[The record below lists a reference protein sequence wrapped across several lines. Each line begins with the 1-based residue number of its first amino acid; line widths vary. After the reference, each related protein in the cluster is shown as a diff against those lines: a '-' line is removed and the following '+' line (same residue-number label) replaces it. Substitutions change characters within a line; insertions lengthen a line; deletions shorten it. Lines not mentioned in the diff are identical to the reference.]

1 MRIHELKS
9 APGARRRAR
18 RVGRGDGSGF
28 GKTSGRGQKGQ
39 GSRSGGT
46 KGPAFEGGQNPFHMR
61 LPKRGFN
68 NARFRKEFATI
79 NVKDLARFESGETV
93 TPESLVDSGIIKRV
107 RDGVKVLGDGDLK
120 VSLTVKAHGFSQSA
134 VQKIEAAGGKV
145 EVI

>member
-1 MRIHELKS
+1 
-9 APGARRRAR
+9 
-18 RVGRGDGSGF
+18 
-28 GKTSGRGQKGQ
+28 
-39 GSRSGGT
+39 
-46 KGPAFEGGQNPFHMR
+46 MR